1 MRALVYAACAAFVL
15 SLAAL
20 FLPRAKKPL
29 PGEKTPAP
37 AWLASLTGVFMAAG
51 VPLFALERLA
61 SGLSAD
67 PAFLPGVSFGP
78 LPWAFA
84 ALAQSARSGSARA
97 HGFRSSAQALRR
109 AAISLRWHAK
119 RFRWC
124 RFSRARSSP
133 R

>member
-51 VPLFALERLA
+51 APLFALERLA

-84 ALAQSARSGSARA
+84 ALA
-97 HGFRSSAQALRR
+97 
-109 AAISLRWHAK
+109 AAAFCLMGAK
-119 RFRWC
+119 RPF
-124 RFSRARSSP
+124 
-133 R
+133 